1 MSLCIISNPSAVA
14 NESLIINSLFTNG
27 LEILHLRKPSD
38 SIDEVAA
45 LIRRIDPK
53 FHHRISLHQHHKL
66 SEQFEITRLHF
77 KEENRKQLGVSE
89 LEKHH
94 SNGKTLSTS
103 IHSIDEYQKLSSCFN
118 YCFFGPVF
126 NSISKKESKS
136 IVKNDFI
143 LEKQTKTKIIALG
156 GINYDSI
163 PTVKKMGFSGIALL
177 GSIWQSEKPV
187 EEFNQIK
194 EAWLKNE
201 LVC

>member
-1 MSLCIISNPSAVA
+1 MSLCIISNPSPVA

-27 LEILHLRKPSD
+27 LEILHLRKPNGSV
-38 SIDEVAA
+38 DEVAE
-45 LIRRIDPK
+45 LILRIDAK
-53 FHHRISLHQHHKL
+53 FHHRIALHQHHKL
-66 SEQFEITRLHF
+66 SEQFEITRFHF
-77 KEENRKQLGVSE
+77 TEESRKKIGVSE
-89 LEKHH
+89 FEKHH

-103 IHSIDEYQKLSSCFN
+103 IHSMDEYKKLSSYFD

-143 LEKQTKTKIIALG
+143 LGEKTQTKIIALG
-156 GINYDSI
+156 GINNDSI
-163 PTVKKMGFSGIALL
+163 PTVKKMGFNGIALL

-194 EAWLKNE
+194 ETWLKNQ
-201 LVC
+201 LVY